1 MSELFLHFLNSGIA
15 AGWLVLLVLVARL
28 LLKKAPK
35 WVVPAL
41 WGIVALRLIL
51 PFSVESALSLIPSA
65 ETVSPEVVHYDPRPT
80 ITSGV
85 AVIDD
90 AVNPVLSETFAA
102 EAGMSVNPL
111 DAWTNLAGAVW
122 LLGAAAMLGYALCSW
137 LRLRRRVG
145 TAVRLEG
152 NVYQSENA
160 PSPFILGVLRPR
172 IYIPFTLQGT
182 ALSCVLA
189 HERAHLAR
197 RDHWWKP
204 LGYVLLSLYWFHPLL
219 WVAYILLCRDIEL
232 ACDERVIRTATSEQ
246 RADYSQALLVCSAA
260 HRRRITACPLAF
272 GEVGVKARVKRVL
285 SYKKPAFY
293 LVLAAVAVCIVL
305 AVCGLTDPKTEDD
318 DNTPYRWMSSVAVED
333 IDRAALSSGEELTD
347 TQLAALVNALHAVK
361 KDELYGDG
369 RGTPHTARVTLTCGE
384 AEYTLSAGGGIT
396 EFSCS
401 DKTLFDA
408 PTGPVWEVHNETLAE
423 LIVMQDA
430 KLIDETVD
438 LNGDGKSDYIY
449 RSRYNSEIFVLDSE
463 KNELWSGTYNGKEYY
478 FLDTQNGALLY
489 YVWIPQFGKYRGSY
503 EYFDFVGGEKR
514 ILAQNSITCEENT
527 SEWTLA
533 ARAFAD
539 EINTILAH
547 CDALAG
553 WDFDTL
559 YMSDEGY
566 RVYPLG
572 YTPPTG
578 NAAFDALILAVEQS
592 RAEAANG
599 GEFDTERFSGALMPS
614 NDSFQTVGWTLYDID
629 GDGQE
634 ELLFG
639 ENGDDG
645 WDSIVYHIYA
655 SDGTP
660 VVYGWERSRY
670 TLCGD
675 GMVMHEGSGGAFEY
689 STTIYRYQNGAL
701 VPIETV
707 YFHED
712 TWYHGEGK
720 RDSDFYVQ
728 QSSGEYVVSPD
739 FTPIG
744 EDRAEEI
751 LGIYSKLSL
760 TFTPFD

>member
-15 AGWLVLLVLVARL
+15 AGWLVLLVLAARL

-35 WVVPAL
+35 WVAPAL

-51 PFSVESALSLIPSA
+51 PFSIESALSLIPSA

-85 AVIDD
+85 TVIDN
-90 AVNPVLSETFAA
+90 AVNPVLSESFAVEDA
-102 EAGMSVNPL
+102 AVSVNPL
-111 DAWTNLAGAVW
+111 DIWMGIAGAVW
-122 LLGAAAMLGYALCSW
+122 LIGVAIMLGYAIVSW
-137 LRLRRRVG
+137 ARLRRRVG

-197 RDHWWKP
+197 RDHWWKT

-219 WVAYILLCRDIEL
+219 WVAYLLLCRDIEL
-232 ACDERVIRTATSEQ
+232 ACDERVIRMATSEQ
-246 RADYSQALLVCSAA
+246 RADYSQALLACSAA

-293 LVLAAVAVCIVL
+293 LVLAAVAVCVVL

-318 DNTPYRWMSSVAVED
+318 GNTPYRWISSVAVED
-333 IDRAALSSGEELTD
+333 VDRAALSSGEELTD

-361 KDELYGDG
+361 KDELSGDG

-384 AEYTLSAGGGIT
+384 AEYTLSAGGGII

-401 DKTLFDA
+401 DNTLFDA
-408 PTGPVWEVHNETLAE
+408 PTGPVWEIHNETLAT
-423 LIVMQDA
+423 LIISFSSTTA
-430 KLIDETVD
+430 
-438 LNGDGKSDYIY
+438 
-449 RSRYNSEIFVLDSE
+449 
-463 KNELWSGTYNGKEYY
+463 
-478 FLDTQNGALLY
+478 
-489 YVWIPQFGKYRGSY
+489 
-503 EYFDFVGGEKR
+503 
-514 ILAQNSITCEENT
+514 
-527 SEWTLA
+527 TLPVEP
-533 ARAFAD
+533 D
-539 EINTILAH
+539 VI
-547 CDALAG
+547 
-553 WDFDTL
+553 
-559 YMSDEGY
+559 
-566 RVYPLG
+566 
-572 YTPPTG
+572 TPPTG

-599 GEFDTERFSGALMPS
+599 GEFDTERFSGTLMPS
-614 NDSFQTVGWTLYDID
+614 NDSFQTPGWLLYDID
-629 GDGQE
+629 GDGQD

-639 ENGDDG
+639 ENSDDA
-645 WDSIVYHIYA
+645 WDSMVFHIYA

-670 TLCGD
+670 TLCKYGV
-675 GMVMHEGSGGAFEY
+675 VMHEGSGGASEY
-689 STTIYRYQNGAL
+689 STSFYHYRKGTL

-712 TWYHGEGK
+712 TWYHGKGK
-720 RDSDFYVQ
+720 KDSDFYVQ

-739 FTPIG
+739 FTPIS